1 MDLICS
7 LEQCFTRH
15 IHAKI
20 LNWGVNVLI
29 DRFVCSSATNRVR
42 KGYSRWLSLM
52 FSFKIVRE
60 KSANGWPELINL
72 HLTDISVGLSTSISE
87 IGAHRNK
94 I

>member
-52 FSFKIVRE
+52 FSFHC
-60 KSANGWPELINL
+60 AG
-72 HLTDISVGLSTSISE
+72 E
-87 IGAHRNK
+87 IGERLARIDQFAFDRYMGRIKYVHFGNWCAQK
-94 I
+94 